1 MDAPFVVTGAS
12 ALTPYGLGI
21 AAYAHGVA
29 EAAATPQPIAGA
41 YTDDVMCAQVP
52 PYDAKQLLAVRSIS
66 AFDRL
71 TLHVCVTV
79 DQLLKQLGL
88 ADPANR
94 GGPADDRIGLVLGSS
109 GPIQSI
115 VDFDLQTI
123 ADPRYVQPSL
133 YPNVVFNVPAS
144 HAAIRH
150 RIRGSCIT
158 LTDGNSSALKAF
170 ALAIKQLASGRIDIS
185 LAGGAEEATPAY
197 ALYRSAGASQERQPC
212 PALAE
217 GAAIFA
223 LERAGAGRVTDLPAL
238 AGIFGCAHVFSPDDP
253 IAGLR
258 HCLDNLDKRFPGQ
271 LALVS
276 ALIHPEDIE
285 PAALALDHV
294 RAFPSANRLG
304 DPGAMTAGLNLLDM
318 LIDRRIA
325 PGERVLLIE
334 ADRSGS
340 CALALVEKRAM
351 LPGA

>member
-1 MDAPFVVTGAS
+1 MDTPFVITGAS
-12 ALTPYGLGI
+12 ALTPYGLGVT
-21 AAYAHGVA
+21 AYANGAA

-41 YTDDVMCAQVP
+41 YTGDVVCTQVP

-170 ALAIKQLASGRIDIS
+170 SIAIKQLESGRIDIS

-197 ALYRSAGASQERQPC
+197 ALYRSACASQECQPC

-253 IAGLR
+253 ITGLR

-271 LALVS
+271 LARVS
-276 ALIHPEDIE
+276 ALIHPDGVE
-285 PAALALDHV
+285 PAALALEHI
-294 RAFPSANRLG
+294 RAFLATNRLG

-325 PGERVLLIE
+325 PGELVLLVE
-334 ADRSGS
+334 ADRTGS
-340 CALALVEKRAM
+340 CAVALVEKRAM
-351 LPGA
+351 LPSA